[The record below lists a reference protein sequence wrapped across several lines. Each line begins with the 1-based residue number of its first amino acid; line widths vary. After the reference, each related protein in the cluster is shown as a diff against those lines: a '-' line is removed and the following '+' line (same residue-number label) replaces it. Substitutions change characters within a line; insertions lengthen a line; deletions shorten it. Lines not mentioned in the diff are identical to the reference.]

1 MSSATAA
8 SLQSTLPPLLTAY
21 GPPGRETGVRQS
33 LRRLLRGM
41 GTFSEDPTG
50 NLHLRTGGGGARL
63 LITAHMD
70 APGIIV
76 TKVDAATGAARL
88 GILGGRR
95 ASELVGATVRFE
107 DGRLAVVTADRSG
120 AAKDGDLDADA
131 LSLESGAGKS
141 SGRKG
146 RSAARGAAGNGARGA
161 RLEVGDVAA
170 LEDRPVRLGDL
181 WCAANLDNRAGCA
194 ALAEALRTARRSRF
208 DVTAVF
214 AAQSDLGSRGA
225 TTAAFGIEPE
235 LAIVIDVAHVGDSKE
250 TSGVAVGKGPGVAL
264 KEAGF
269 LAHPEALELVRR
281 AARAAKTPLQ
291 YLIREN
297 EGSDARAI
305 RMSRTGVPTAMIAI
319 PARRSG
325 GLWSL
330 VHAHDLA
337 QVSQLISAILTLA
350 PKGSGTTSRRLGRA
364 KGGRR

>member
-8 SLQSTLPPLLTAY
+8 SLQSTLPALLTAY
-21 GPPGRETGVRQS
+21 GPPGRETGVRQA
-33 LRRLLRGM
+33 LRRLLRGT
-41 GTFSEDPTG
+41 GTFSEDAIG
-50 NLHLRTGGGGARL
+50 NLHLHAGGGGPRL

-76 TKVDAATGAARL
+76 TKVDSSTGAARL

-95 ASELVGATVRFE
+95 AAELVGATVRFE
-107 DGRLAVVTADRSG
+107 DGRVAVVTTDRTG
-120 AAKDGDLDADA
+120 GKDGELDADA
-131 LSLESGAGKS
+131 LSLEGGAGKS
-141 SGRKG
+141 SGRK
-146 RSAARGAAGNGARGA
+146 RAASANGARGA
-161 RLEVGDVAA
+161 RLEVGDVAGMD
-170 LEDRPVRLGDL
+170 DRPTRLGDL

-194 ALAEALRTARRSRF
+194 ALAAALRAARRSRF

-225 TTAAFGIEPE
+225 TTAAFGAEPE

-250 TSGVAVGKGPGVAL
+250 TSGFAVGKGPGLAL
-264 KEAGF
+264 KESGF
-269 LAHPEALELVRR
+269 LAHPDALELVRR
-281 AARAAKTPLQ
+281 AARVAKTPLQ

-305 RMSRTGVPTAMIAI
+305 RMSRSGVPTAMIAI

-330 VHAHDLA
+330 VHSDDLT

-350 PKGSGTTSRRLGRA
+350 PKGAGSPSRRARRG

>member
-1 MSSATAA
+1 MSPATAA
-8 SLQSTLPPLLTAY
+8 TLPSTLTSLLTAY
-21 GPPGRETGVRQS
+21 GPPGRETGVRQAV
-33 LRRLLRGM
+33 RRLLKGA
-41 GTFSEDPTG
+41 GAFSEDATG
-50 NLHLRTGGGGARL
+50 NLHVHAGGSGARL

-76 TKVDAATGAARL
+76 TKVDTASGAARL

-95 ASELVGATVRFE
+95 AAELIGATVRFE
-107 DGRLAVVTADRSG
+107 DGRLALVTADRSG
-120 AAKDGDLDADA
+120 AAKDGELDADA
-131 LSLESGAGKS
+131 LSLEGGVGASK
-141 SGRKG
+141 GRKPAG
-146 RSAARGAAGNGARGA
+146 SAKGA

-170 LEDRPVRLGDL
+170 LDDRPTRLGDL

-194 ALAEALRTARRSRF
+194 ALVAALRSARRSRF

-225 TTAAFGIEPE
+225 TTAAYGASPE
-235 LAIVIDVAHVGDSKE
+235 IAIVVDVAHVGDGKE
-250 TSGVAVGKGPGVAL
+250 TSGFAVGKGPGVAL
-264 KEAGF
+264 KESGF

-281 AARAAKTPLQ
+281 AARAARTPLQ

-305 RMSRTGVPTAMIAI
+305 RMSRTGVPTALIAI

-325 GLWSL
+325 GIWSL
-330 VHAHDLA
+330 VHENDLA
-337 QVSQLISAILTLA
+337 QVSQLIAAILMLT
-350 PKGSGTTSRRLGRA
+350 PKGAGATSRRKRRA

>member
-1 MSSATAA
+1 V
-8 SLQSTLPPLLTAY
+8 LLTAY
-21 GPPGRETGVRQS
+21 GPPGRETGVRQA
-33 LRRLLRGM
+33 LRRILRGT
-41 GTFSEDPTG
+41 GTFSEDAIG
-50 NLHLRTGGGGARL
+50 NLHLRTGGNGARL

-76 TKVDAATGAARL
+76 TKVDSGTGAARL

-107 DGRLAVVTADRSG
+107 DGRLAVVTTDRAG
-120 AAKDGDLDADA
+120 GKDGDMDADA
-131 LSLESGAGKS
+131 LSLEGGAGAGRS
-141 SGRKG
+141 SGRK
-146 RSAARGAAGNGARGA
+146 RTASPNGTRGA
-161 RLEVGDVAA
+161 RLEVGDVAGMD
-170 LEDRPVRLGDL
+170 DRPTRLGDL

-194 ALAEALRTARRSRF
+194 ALAAALRTARRSRF

-225 TTAAFGIEPE
+225 TTAAFGAEPE
-235 LAIVIDVAHVGDSKE
+235 LAIVIDVAHVGDNKE
-250 TSGVAVGKGPGVAL
+250 TSGFAVGKGPGLAL
-264 KEAGF
+264 KESGF
-269 LAHPEALELVRR
+269 LAHPDALELVRR

-305 RMSRTGVPTAMIAI
+305 RMSRSGVPTAMIAI

-330 VHAHDLA
+330 VHANDLA

-350 PKGSGTTSRRLGRA
+350 PKGAGSPSRRPRRG

>member
-33 LRRLLRGM
+33 LRRLLRGI
-41 GTFSEDPTG
+41 GTFSEDATG

-76 TKVDAATGAARL
+76 TKVDPATGAARL
-88 GILGGRR
+88 NILGGRR

-120 AAKDGDLDADA
+120 AAKDGDVDADA

-141 SGRKG
+141 SGRKA
-146 RSAARGAAGNGARGA
+146 RSAAVRGARGA

-170 LEDRPVRLGDL
+170 LEDRPARLGDL

-225 TTAAFGIEPE
+225 TTAAFGAEPE

-250 TSGVAVGKGPGVAL
+250 TSGFAVGKGPGLAL
-264 KEAGF
+264 KESGF
-269 LAHPEALELVRR
+269 LAHPDALELVRR
-281 AARAAKTPLQ
+281 AARVAKTPLQ

-305 RMSRTGVPTAMIAI
+305 RMSRSGVPTAMIAI

-330 VHAHDLA
+330 VHADDLT

-350 PKGSGTTSRRLGRA
+350 PKGAGSPSRRARRG